1 MSIKDFLEVAETAG
15 QIILEN
21 GGEVYRVEET
31 IAIIC
36 KAYGVHVVE
45 SFVTPSVIMIS
56 LKDEDGN
63 PTTFIKRIK
72 KSTIDMSKIHNVN
85 ELSRKISNKSISLD
99 EVKKELVKIKDG
111 TKYKYLTQIISGG
124 VVAGCFTA
132 LFGGKFLDFVLSIVI
147 GCIIKVLLKKCDE
160 LQLNDFFTNIL
171 GGALASFIALFSSLF
186 MNIDSNVIIIGSIM
200 LLVPGLTITN
210 AIRDT
215 IAGDLYSGISRVI
228 ESFFVALGIA
238 LGSVIIFSIFYYV
251 EGVI

>member
-1 MSIKDFLEVAETAG
+1 MSIKDILEVAETAG

-31 IAIIC
+31 IEIIC

-72 KSTIDMSKIHNVN
+72 NRTIDMNKIHNVN
-85 ELSRKISNKSISLD
+85 ELSRKISSNSASL
-99 EVKKELVKIKDG
+99 EYVKKELVKIKNG
-111 TKYKYLTQIISGG
+111 MKYKYPTQILSAGI
-124 VVAGCFTA
+124 VAGCFTS
-132 LFGGKFLDFVLSIVI
+132 LFGGNILEFFISTII
-147 GCIIKVLLKKCDE
+147 GCITKVLLKKCGE

-186 MNIDSNVIIIGSIM
+186 MNIESNVIIIGSIM

-210 AIRDT
+210 GIRDT
-215 IAGDLYSGISRVI
+215 IAGDFYSGISRVI
-228 ESFFVALGIA
+228 EALFVALGIA
-238 LGSVIIFSIFYYV
+238 LGSVIIFTIFYYV
-251 EGVI
+251 KGVI

>member
-1 MSIKDFLEVAETAG
+1 MSIKDILEVAETAG

-31 IAIIC
+31 ITIIC
-36 KAYGVHVVE
+36 KAYDVHVVE

-72 KSTIDMSKIHNVN
+72 KRTIDLSKIHNVN
-85 ELSRKISNKSISLD
+85 ELSRKISNKSASLE
-99 EVKKELVKIKDG
+99 EVKKELVKIKHG
-111 TKYKYLTQIISGG
+111 TNYKYFTQILAGG
-124 VVAGCFTA
+124 VVAGCFTG
-132 LFGGKFLDFVLSIVI
+132 LFGGKSLDFVISIII

-186 MNIDSNVIIIGSIM
+186 INIESNVIIIGSIM

-210 AIRDT
+210 GVRDT
-215 IAGDLYSGISRVI
+215 IAGDFYSGISRVM
-228 ESFFVALGIA
+228 EALFVALGIA
-238 LGSVIIFSIFYYV
+238 LGSVIIFSLFYYV
-251 EGVI
+251 KGVI